1 MASTVEGVFGGDI
14 TCLCVCLW
22 SMRRCVSVGFVNSMV
37 YFLQIANWGKTM
49 KVFTFFSFRKLK
61 SKHKIASK
69 TIIMHDAPE
78 PRDGA

>member
-22 SMRRCVSVGFVNSMV
+22 SMRL